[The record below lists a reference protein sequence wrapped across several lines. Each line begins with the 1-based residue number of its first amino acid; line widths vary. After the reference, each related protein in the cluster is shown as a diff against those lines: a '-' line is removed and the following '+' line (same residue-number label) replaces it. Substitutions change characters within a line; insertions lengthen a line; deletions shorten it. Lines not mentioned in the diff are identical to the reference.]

1 MLRYNSLFFAYLL
14 KTLKG
19 VESGNIQ
26 YPVPWLQWLILLQ
39 QWKERKV
46 PIEPSILTS
55 WYQTRGLVVYF
66 DQCLWFFLTDQK
78 KKIF

>member
-19 VESGNIQ
+19 VESGNKQ
-26 YPVPWLQWLILLQ
+26 YPAPWLQWLILLQ

-46 PIEPSILTS
+46 SIEPSILTS